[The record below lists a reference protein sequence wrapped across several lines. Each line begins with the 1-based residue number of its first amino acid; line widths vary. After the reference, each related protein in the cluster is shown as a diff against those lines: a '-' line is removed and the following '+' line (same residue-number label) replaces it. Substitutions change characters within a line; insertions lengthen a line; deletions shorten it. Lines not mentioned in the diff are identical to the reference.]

1 MRWLALTA
9 LLAACEGDADSGDDT
24 DAGDDTDT
32 DLPWITDSIAQT
44 TLERVDIV
52 WLVDPEWDEGVDAL
66 EEVVTAGTEVLL
78 VADTDWK
85 QATVNVT
92 GGSESKDWGKF
103 HAVWSSY
110 PDPPNAFDVL
120 PPGQPLTDA
129 RHRDALYTAL
139 ELKATIPQN
148 EDFIR
153 SDAHLYVI
161 VLGDRVDMS
170 TDLPISYAD
179 FLTWLDGLTS
189 DSKRLGAIV
198 GIDPVLEY
206 FTTMSDDI
214 RGGGFLY
221 QVGSFTQAIQG
232 QMRTA
237 IQQRDAFP
245 LSEIPSEP
253 PRSVTV
259 DVRNEETT
267 YQIDVDY
274 LYDAE
279 NNAIVF
285 HEYVPPVGAHVIV
298 RYLPVGVETPPLTTT
313 ETADT
318 GADTDTVQ

>member
-1 MRWLALTA
+1 MRWIALTA
-9 LLAACEGDADSGDDT
+9 FLAACESDGDGGDADG
-24 DAGDDTDT
+24 GDTDT

-66 EEVVTAGTEVLL
+66 SDVATAGTEVLL
-78 VADTDWK
+78 IADTDWK
-85 QATVNVT
+85 QGTLNVT
-92 GGSESKDWGKF
+92 GGTASKDWGKF
-103 HAVWSSY
+103 HSVWSSY
-110 PDPPNAFDVL
+110 PGPNNAFKVL

-161 VLGDRVDMS
+161 VLGDRVDQS
-170 TDLPISYAD
+170 TDTPISYAD
-179 FLTWLDGLTS
+179 FLTWLEGLTS

-198 GIDPVLEY
+198 GEDSVLDY
-206 FTTMSDDI
+206 FTSVSEDVG
-214 RGGGFLY
+214 GGGFLY
-221 QVGSFTQAIQG
+221 QVGSFTQAVQG

-267 YQIDVDY
+267 YKIDDDY
-274 LYDAE
+274 RYDAE

-285 HEYVPPVGAHVIV
+285 HEYVPPPGAHVIV
-298 RYLPVGVETPPLTTT
+298 RYLPVGIETPPPLT

-318 GADTDTVQ
+318 GGDTGTAE

>member
-9 LLAACEGDADSGDDT
+9 LAACKDDGGGDDSGTEDS
-24 DAGDDTDT
+24 DT

-66 EEVVTAGTEVLL
+66 AEVATAGTEVLL
-78 VADTDWK
+78 LADTDWK

-92 GGSESKDWGKF
+92 GGTESKDWGKF
-103 HAVWSSY
+103 HAVWTAY
-110 PDPPNAFDVL
+110 PDPPGAFSVL
-120 PPGQPLTDA
+120 PPGQPLTDG

-148 EDFIR
+148 EDFVR

-161 VLGDRVDMS
+161 VLGDRIDQS
-170 TDLPISYAD
+170 TDLPSSYDD
-179 FLTWLDGLTS
+179 FLVWLQGLTS

-206 FTTMSDDI
+206 FTSMSEDI
-214 RGGGFLY
+214 GGGGFLY

-245 LSEIPSEP
+245 LSEFPSEP
-253 PRSVTV
+253 PRTVTV
-259 DVRNEETT
+259 DVRNEETE
-267 YQIDVDY
+267 YRIDQDY
-274 LYDAE
+274 FYDAE
-279 NNAIVF
+279 QNAVVF

-298 RYLPVGVETPPLTTT
+298 RYLPVGVETPPLVP
-313 ETADT
+313 ETGDTSGDT
-318 GADTDTVQ
+318 GTAR

>member
-1 MRWLALTA
+1 MRWLALIA
-9 LLAACEGDADSGDDT
+9 LAACQNGGNDDT
-24 DAGDDTDT
+24 TAEDSDT

-66 EEVVTAGTEVLL
+66 ADVATAGTEILL
-78 VADTDWK
+78 LADTDWK

-92 GGSESKDWGKF
+92 GGTESKEFGVF

-110 PDPPNAFDVL
+110 PGPANAFNVL
-120 PPGQPLTDA
+120 QPGKPLTDA
-129 RHRDALYTAL
+129 RHRDALYSAL
-139 ELKATIPQN
+139 EVLGTIPQN
-148 EDFIR
+148 EGFLR

-170 TDLPISYAD
+170 TDDPISYDD
-179 FLTWLDGLTS
+179 FLTWLAALPS

-206 FTTMSDDI
+206 FTTMSEDI
-214 RGGGFLY
+214 GGGGYLY
-221 QVGSFTQAIQG
+221 QVGSFTQAVQG

-253 PRSVTV
+253 PRTVTV
-259 DVRNEETT
+259 DVRNEETV
-267 YQIDVDY
+267 YHLDDDY
-274 LYDAE
+274 LYDSDT
-279 NNAIVF
+279 NAIVF

-298 RYLPVGVETPPLTTT
+298 RYLPVGVETPAPPTTAT
-313 ETADT
+313 ETGDSGGDT
-318 GADTDTVQ
+318 GTVP